1 MKLSR
6 SEVRATGLLIPFS
19 QIVYLQ
25 IKNKS
30 GARKPLKSRGGNRKA
45 FRVGKLNYLTTKKSK
60 LFNLNVKDVI
70 KAIILTFITALL
82 TGIYQ
87 ILQTGT
93 LLTWV
98 SLKPVV
104 ISSIAAALGYII
116 KNVLTNSNDEFMKS
130 EPKIA
135 ND

>member
-1 MKLSR
+1 M
-6 SEVRATGLLIPFS
+6 
-19 QIVYLQ
+19 
-25 IKNKS
+25 
-30 GARKPLKSRGGNRKA
+30 
-45 FRVGKLNYLTTKKSK
+45 KSK

-93 LLTWV
+93 LLTWE

-116 KNVLTNSNDEFMKS
+116 KNVLTNSKDQFLTN
-130 EPKIA
+130 EPDTAADQQA
-135 ND
+135 NAQG

>member
-1 MKLSR
+1 M
-6 SEVRATGLLIPFS
+6 
-19 QIVYLQ
+19 
-25 IKNKS
+25 
-30 GARKPLKSRGGNRKA
+30 
-45 FRVGKLNYLTTKKSK
+45 KSK

-87 ILQTGT
+87 LLQTGT

-116 KNVLTNSNDEFMKS
+116 KNVLTNSNDQFLKNES
-130 EPKIA
+130 KIA
-135 ND
+135 TD